1 MTPNSQWSNVIY
13 NYGIG
18 NRSDYDV
25 SLGVDKII
33 NDLQEKLTDVSVGN
47 DLEAHFRTEP
57 LSYIFV
63 NNKNIPSGSGGEDPC
78 LNDALTEC
86 ELTFFQNDDNTLR
99 FRYFIQI
106 THRCMIHG
114 LSWVKSSPD
123 IESDAGAF
131 RQVKKFI
138 ENSFTNLSGKSTD
151 NADKSTFGIWDG
163 HANRLGSM
171 HYLPVEGFTTDIT
184 LKASA
189 IQKIEVL
196 ITEALDFFTNNNGK
210 ITSIFNQYC
219 NNRK

>member
-1 MTPNSQWSNVIY
+1 MTNNPQWSNVIRK
-13 NYGIG
+13 YGIG
-18 NRSDYDV
+18 HRSEYDV
-25 SLGVDKII
+25 SLGVDII
-33 NDLQEKLTDVSVGN
+33 IKDLQKELKDICVGN
-47 DLEAHFRTEP
+47 DLEAHFRSEP

-63 NNKNIPSGSGGEDPC
+63 NNKNIPSGSGCEDPC

-106 THRCMIHG
+106 THGGMIHG

-138 ENSFTNLSGKSTD
+138 ENNFTNLSGKSTD
-151 NADKSTFGIWDG
+151 NADKSTFGIRDG
-163 HANRLGSM
+163 HANRIGSM
-171 HYLPVEGFTTDIT
+171 YYLPVEGFTSDIT
-184 LKASA
+184 LNASA

-196 ITEALDFFTNNNGK
+196 ITEALDFLTNNKGK